1 KLIATSKQ
9 KKCNLAFFDFF
20 NGIYTKNKSY
30 ASLLYTQYCNSD
42 LFLFILT
49 CLLFFRLSR
58 LACFVCFLNGKKYL
72 LFNADDPLNKKRL
85 SLGF

>member
-1 KLIATSKQ
+1 IATSKQ

-30 ASLLYTQYCNSD
+30 ASLLYTQHCNSD

-49 CLLFFRLSR
+49 CLLLFGLSR

-72 LFNADDPLNKKRL
+72 LFNADDPLNKKHL

>member
-1 KLIATSKQ
+1 TSKQ

-49 CLLFFRLSR
+49 CLLLFGLSR

-72 LFNADDPLNKKRL
+72 LFNADDPLNKKHL

>member
-1 KLIATSKQ
+1 Q

-20 NGIYTKNKSY
+20 NGIYTKNESY

-49 CLLFFRLSR
+49 CLLFFCLSR

-72 LFNADDPLNKKRL
+72 LFNADDPLNKKHL

>member
-1 KLIATSKQ
+1 SKQ
-9 KKCNLAFFDFF
+9 KKCNLAFFVFF

-49 CLLFFRLSR
+49 CLLFFGLSR

-72 LFNADDPLNKKRL
+72 LFNADDPLNKKHL